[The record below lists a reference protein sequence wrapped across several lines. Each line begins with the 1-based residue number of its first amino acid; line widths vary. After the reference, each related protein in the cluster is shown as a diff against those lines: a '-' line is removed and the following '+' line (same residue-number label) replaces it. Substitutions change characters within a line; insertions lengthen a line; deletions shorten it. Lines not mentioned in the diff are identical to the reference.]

1 MKIFSLG
8 IDLQVSWVMVTHALI
23 PALRRQREGDPSWTS
38 LIYTVSFQ
46 DSQGYTKKPCLRS
59 KKQNKT
65 KTATKKNQTKANKQ
79 NVSLGLQVK

>member
-1 MKIFSLG
+1 
-8 IDLQVSWVMVTHALI
+8 
-23 PALRRQREGDPSWTS
+23 
-38 LIYTVSFQ
+38 VSFQ